1 MSRIAKSPVTI
12 PSGVEVTL
20 TSNSITVK
28 SGAGTLVQAL
38 HASVEVNQEGEELTF
53 LPRDGGTR
61 LRFISS
67 VAECQTSRE
76 YLSSVGP
83 VVVSSLSRLPGQH
96 T

>member
-53 LPRDGGTR
+53 LSTSHCLSPLCASTDFWR
-61 LRFISS
+61 LRRSFGH
-67 VAECQTSRE
+67 V
-76 YLSSVGP
+76 
-83 VVVSSLSRLPGQH
+83 
-96 T
+96 